1 MTKAQLDEAQRRTV
15 HFADSLSVD
24 EQDALRSAILLIYG
38 VSRVYITCHSTA
50 GSRLNNSLQEKGS
63 WNILNLYE

>member
-24 EQDALRSAILLIYG
+24 EQDALRSAILLI
-38 VSRVYITCHSTA
+38 
-50 GSRLNNSLQEKGS
+50 
-63 WNILNLYE
+63 